1 MITNY
6 AKLAYNTLQNVDIN
20 EPKNKV
26 KGKGLLTP
34 VKNTFSKNTDDFS
47 KEPAYR
53 VAKYLTSIRNIRL
66 ELNGNAD
73 ENT

>member
-34 VKNTFSKNTDDFS
+34 VKNTFSKNTDDF
-47 KEPAYR
+47 
-53 VAKYLTSIRNIRL
+53 
-66 ELNGNAD
+66 
-73 ENT
+73 